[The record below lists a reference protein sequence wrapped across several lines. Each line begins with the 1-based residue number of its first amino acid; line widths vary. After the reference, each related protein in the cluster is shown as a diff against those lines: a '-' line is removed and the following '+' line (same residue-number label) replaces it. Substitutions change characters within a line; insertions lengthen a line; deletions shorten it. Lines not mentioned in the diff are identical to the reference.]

1 MHRLKWVD
9 RKFNFD
15 VPPGW
20 LPNICARLNG
30 TGPRLKDL
38 VRSLSDRQCS
48 EKPNGKWSI
57 KEHIGHLSDLEKLHE
72 GRLQDFINR
81 KEVLRAADMQN
92 VATEQAQHNQKSV
105 ETLIEDFV
113 RNRNGFIK
121 ALRELDDETHSFVS
135 QHPRLRIPM
144 KPVDMA
150 TFTAEHDDHHLAS
163 IAEII
168 LLQQ

>member
-1 MHRLKWVD
+1 
-9 RKFNFD
+9 
-15 VPPGW
+15 
-20 LPNICARLNG
+20 
-30 TGPRLKDL
+30 
-38 VRSLSDRQCS
+38 
-48 EKPNGKWSI
+48 
-57 KEHIGHLSDLEKLHE
+57 
-72 GRLQDFINR
+72 
-81 KEVLRAADMQN
+81 MQN
-92 VATEQAQHNQKSV
+92 VATEQAQHNQKPV
-105 ETLIEDFV
+105 ATLIEDFMKK
-113 RNRNGFIK
+113 RHGFIK